1 MTLPAAYTDKNKV
14 TYRIIEYKPSI
25 KKIRHRILIFLHL
38 TFLFLS
44 IHKIRSSV
52 HLSQQ
57 LINAHNLHTKCE

>member
-14 TYRIIEYKPSI
+14 TYRIIECKPSI

-44 IHKIRSSV
+44 IHIIRSSV

-57 LINAHNLHTKCE
+57 LINAHNLHTECE